1 MRALGPYNPSTRLPD
16 PTLAWQNER
25 IELGYEGSI
34 PPAEFYNDIYQE
46 LKNVLEAAGLDLEA
60 TSLTT
65 PINSQL
71 LQAIQ
76 SLERIT
82 ESRVIYVPGD
92 FSTAQDALQYLS
104 TVRID
109 NMTLVTLRLAGGTD
123 HVINSEVASLLV
135 SHPYGDRIEIVGDT
149 LTGAGFPTA
158 AEMDIADKTA
168 AEALLRT
175 RFPTILKVVGTV
187 PGVFQKGGSLR
198 RLANVCLVGDFS
210 TAQDGVLIGQF
221 EGAIGFGNI
230 RLENVWAFNMGGNG
244 IRSNYNAAIAGQN
257 VGASHCGGSGFLAAN
272 MSGIQVGGAF
282 IAVRNGVCGVASR
295 DTSFVEGVVGSAC
308 RFNRNGIGLIGQN
321 KGNLKFQDAA
331 NVEIRNNTSFGSL
344 TSLDSELAL
353 PAATTGGGNGGVDVQ
368 ADVGST
374 VTIFSA
380 SNLTISPAANTVG
393 NNNSYIRVA

>member
-1 MRALGPYNPSTRLPD
+1 MRSLGPYNPSTRLPD
-16 PTLAWQNER
+16 PTLPWQNER

-82 ESRVIYVPGD
+82 ESRTIYVTGD

-198 RLANVCLVGDFS
+198 RLANVALIGDFS

-282 IAVRNGVCGVASR
+282 IAVRNGVCGAASR
-295 DTSFVEGVVGSAC
+295 DTSFIEGVVGSAC

-321 KGNLKFQDAA
+321 TGNLKFQDAA
-331 NVEIRNNTSFGSL
+331 TVEIRNNTSFGSL
-344 TSLDSELAL
+344 TSLHSELAL
-353 PAATTGGGNGGVDVQ
+353 PLATTGGGNGGVDVQ

-374 VTIFSA
+374 VTVPSGT
-380 SNLTISPAANTVG
+380 SLTLSPAANTIG